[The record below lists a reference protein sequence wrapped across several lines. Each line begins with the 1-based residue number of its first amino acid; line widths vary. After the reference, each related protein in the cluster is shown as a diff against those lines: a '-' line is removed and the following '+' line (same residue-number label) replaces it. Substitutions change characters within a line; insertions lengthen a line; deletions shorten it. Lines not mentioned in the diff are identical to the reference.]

1 MDLGLKGMKAAI
13 TGGTRGIGRAIAETL
28 AVEGCAVSICARK
41 PDEVDAT
48 VRALE
53 AKGSAA
59 FGRAL
64 DVTDTATLKTWIDA
78 SADALGGL
86 DILVANVSALASSDT
101 PEAWSASYSVDLM
114 ATINSVNAA
123 LPHIER
129 SKAGAIV
136 AISSVSGSQDNG
148 SVSPYGTMK
157 AALLFYMKTLANQLA
172 RKNIRAN
179 LVSPGSIYF
188 EDGVWGMAKRHAPER
203 YEHVLKRNPMRR
215 MGTPEEVARVVAFVA
230 SPAASFMAG
239 SNVVVDGAITT
250 RIQN

>member
-1 MDLGLKGMKAAI
+1 MDLGLKGMKAAV
-13 TGGTRGIGRAIAETL
+13 TGGTRGIGRAIADTL
-28 AVEGCAVSICARK
+28 AAEGCGVSICARK
-41 PDEVDAT
+41 PDEVHAA
-48 VRALE
+48 VQALE
-53 AKGSAA
+53 AKGGAA
-59 FGRAL
+59 FGQAL
-64 DVTDTATLKTWIDA
+64 DVTDTAKLKPWIDA
-78 SADALGGL
+78 SAEALGGL

-101 PEAWSASYSVDLM
+101 PEAWSASFSVDLM

-123 LPHIER
+123 LPHIEK

-136 AISSVSGSQDNG
+136 AISSVSGSQDTG

-157 AALLFYMKTLANQLA
+157 AALLFYIKTLANQVA
-172 RKNIRAN
+172 KKNIRAN
-179 LVSPGSIYF
+179 IVSPGSIYF
-188 EDGVWGMAKRHAPER
+188 DDGVWGMAKRNMPER
-203 YEHVLKRNPMRR
+203 YEHVLNLNPMGR